1 MRLLIMHW
9 NTLLPAEYQQRV
21 LAPSRFEWHE
31 DASVKASKVIGLDKM
46 SRRCFYFHEF
56 TLAEEC
62 FDEEGAIFEIAVY
75 HEMAVAWKTKDGSW
89 IRLKAY
95 AMHPQD
101 CTSRVSILPIEI
113 VDEKDLG
120 R

>member
-1 MRLLIMHW
+1 MDW
-9 NTLLPAEYQQRV
+9 NTLLPAEYRQRV
-21 LAPSRFEWHE
+21 LTPSHFERHE
-31 DASVKASKVIGLDKM
+31 DASVKARKVVGIDRTN
-46 SRRCFYFHEF
+46 RRCFYFHEF
-56 TLAEEC
+56 TLTEEC
-62 FDEEGAIFEIAVY
+62 FDEEDAIFEIAVY
-75 HEMAVAWKTKDGSW
+75 HEMAVAWKTHDGSW
-89 IRLKAY
+89 LRLKAY